1 MIDFLKGFYELI
13 FKSKIKRGDNLIS
26 TWQFMLFSWL
36 LIDLTIKLLA
46 TITTLILRLF

>member
-1 MIDFLKGFYELI
+1 MIDFIKGMHELI
-13 FKSKIKRGDNLIS
+13 FKSKIKRGDNLVS
-26 TWQFMLFSWL
+26 TLQFMLFSWL

>member
-1 MIDFLKGFYELI
+1 MIDLIKGVYELI
-13 FKSKIKRGDNLIS
+13 FKSKIKRGDNLVS

-36 LIDLTIKLLA
+36 LIDLTIKFLA